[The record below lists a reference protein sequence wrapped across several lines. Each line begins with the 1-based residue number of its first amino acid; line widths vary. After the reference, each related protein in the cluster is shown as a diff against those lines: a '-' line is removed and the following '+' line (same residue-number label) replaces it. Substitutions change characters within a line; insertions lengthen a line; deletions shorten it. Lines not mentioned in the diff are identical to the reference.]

1 MAEEFK
7 INALGVMSG
16 TSLDGLD
23 LCLVEFRFDGRWQ
36 FRIETTDCIEY
47 DRSWREKLSKAHQ
60 LSGNQ
65 LVELDAEFG
74 RFIADAINDF
84 LVRNS
89 AQTPELVCSHG
100 HTVFHQPEKGITRQI
115 GDGQKISSITGII
128 CVNDFRSLDVELG
141 GQGAPLVPIGDK
153 LLFSE
158 YDACLNL
165 GGFSNISFDENE
177 IRKAFDIC
185 PVNIVLNPLAN
196 LIGLPY
202 DDKGN
207 IARSG
212 NVVDDLLDGLNALNI
227 YSFSQRPSLA
237 REWVESV
244 FLPIIERK
252 TLTIEDQLRTITE
265 HVAIQIGRVLDDR
278 IGSEQVLVTGG
289 GAYNDFLIGRL
300 KTITSAQ
307 IVIPDSQLIDF
318 KEALIFAFLG
328 VLRFRNETNVLRS
341 VTGARQDSCS
351 GVVHLP

>member
-23 LCLVEFRFDGRWQ
+23 LCLVEFRYDGKWQ
-36 FRIETTDCIEY
+36 FRIGMTSCVEY
-47 DRSWREKLSKAHQ
+47 DSSWREKLSTAHQ
-60 LSGNQ
+60 LSADQ
-65 LVELDAEFG
+65 LIELDADFG

-84 LVRNS
+84 LVRNG

-115 GDGQKISSITGII
+115 GDGQKIASIAGITCI
-128 CVNDFRSLDVELG
+128 NDFRSLDVELG
-141 GQGAPLVPIGDK
+141 GQGAPLVPVGDK

-165 GGFSNISFDENE
+165 GGFSNISFAESG

-196 LIGLPY
+196 ALGLPY
-202 DDKGN
+202 DDKGSF
-207 IARSG
+207 ARSG
-212 NVVDDLLDGLNALNI
+212 NVVDNLLEHLNALDI
-227 YSFSQRPSLA
+227 YSLSQRPSLA

-244 FLPIIERK
+244 FHPIVASKE
-252 TLTIEDQLRTITE
+252 LSIEDQLRTITE
-265 HVAIQIGRVLDDR
+265 HVAMQIARVLDDR

-289 GAYNDFLIGRL
+289 GAYNDFLIERL
-300 KTITSAQ
+300 KSKTRAH

-328 VLRFRNETNVLRS
+328 VLRLRNETNVLRS